1 MERKS
6 QVTDLLDSL
15 AKPPPPPSELDEL
28 MSRNPLDLTKDPA
41 EYKAW
46 TDKVIA
52 YQRNA
57 RAAREA
63 PAGGRRKRSDLTDMT
78 DKPIDLAALGLLKP
92 KVTAVP
98 TAKLTTGGF
107 RRL

>member
-1 MERKS
+1 M
-6 QVTDLLDSL
+6 TNILDSL

-28 MSRNPLDLTKDPA
+28 MSRDPLQMTEEDIDQI
-41 EYKAW
+41 
-46 TDKVIA
+46 IA

-63 PAGGRRKRSDLTDMT
+63 PAGGRRRKSDLTEHDNA
-78 DKPIDLAALGLLKP
+78 KPIDLAALGLAP
-92 KVTAVP
+92 KAAAP
-98 TAKLTTGGF
+98 APALRSGGGF